1 MRLKIAYDA
10 DIFILCTKYANTNRG
25 GIYFVGYNIAKL
37 FLDNENIDLYFYT
50 YREEDLEESRYY
62 LNQIFPNYDIKIIHR
77 TSKEWID
84 INIFYSPYRRP
95 EDFITNNKNI
105 KKIMQIHD
113 LVPVIDNC
121 LAWGN
126 HVFEYLYKDY
136 IYFAVSEYT
145 KNELIKYANG
155 IIRDSNIYTTLLS
168 YDHDRFKKME
178 LNDYIR
184 NKYNIPKNKKYVFSL
199 CGIYPRKNLIRIIR
213 TFHQFI
219 DKHNIKDMLFIM
231 GGYHSESFLETFNEG
246 IKEYKDRILRL
257 GYVDDEDIAYLYSG
271 AEWFIYTSQ
280 LEGFGIPPLEAMACG
295 CPVITSNNSSLPEV
309 VGDAGIMIDWNS
321 DEQHIEAYEKYY
333 FDKKYREEMVKKG
346 LERSKLFSWEKCAN
360 KMLEVMHANFVKK
373 NINYV
378 KLEDIK
384 YIRLFNYIFTLPKL
398 FSITNSSDNRF
409 IIIKIL
415 FIKISIK
422 NKKNK

>member
-1 MRLKIAYDA
+1 MNIKIAYDA
-10 DIFILCTKYANTNRG
+10 ELFIFCAKYTNTNRG

-37 FLDNENIDLYFYT
+37 FLDNKNIDLYFYI
-50 YREEDLEESRYY
+50 YEKKDLEEAKYY
-62 LNQIFPNYDIKIIHR
+62 LNQIFPNYEIKIIHKN
-77 TSKEWID
+77 SKEWID
-84 INIFYSPYRRP
+84 INIFYSTYRRP
-95 EDFITNNKNI
+95 EYFITNNKNI
-105 KKIMQIHD
+105 KKYIFIHD
-113 LVPVIDNC
+113 ITPVIDNC
-121 LAWGN
+121 LNWGN
-126 HVFEYLYKDY
+126 GIFKNISDKY
-136 IYFAVSEYT
+136 IYFCNSKYT
-145 KNELIKYANG
+145 KNELLNYANG
-155 IIRDSNIYTTLLS
+155 AIKDSNVYVTLLS
-168 YDHDRFKKME
+168 YDHDRFEKREM
-178 LNDYIR
+178 NDYIR
-184 NKYNIPKNKKYVFSL
+184 NKYNIPKNKKYVFTL
-199 CGIYPRKNLIRIIR
+199 CGLYPRKNLIRNIR

-219 DKHNIKDMLFIM
+219 DKHNIKDILFIM
-231 GGYHSESFLETFNEG
+231 GGYYLESFLETFNRE

-257 GYVDDEDIAYLYSG
+257 GYVDDEDVAYLYSG

-309 VGDAGIMIDWNS
+309 VGDAGIMIDWDS
-321 DEQHIEAYEKYY
+321 DEHHIEAYEKYY
-333 FDKKYREEMVKKG
+333 FDEEYRKEMSKKG

-360 KMLEVMHANFVKK
+360 KMLEVMYANFVNK